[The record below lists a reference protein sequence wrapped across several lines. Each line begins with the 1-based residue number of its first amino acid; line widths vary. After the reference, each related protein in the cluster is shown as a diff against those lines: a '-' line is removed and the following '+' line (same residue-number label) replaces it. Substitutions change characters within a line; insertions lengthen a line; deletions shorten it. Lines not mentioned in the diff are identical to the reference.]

1 MEPIVKNLVILGAGG
16 GNDIKQ
22 FIHKTPSSEEWNIYG
37 FEPGF
42 DMFLHLEH
50 KFRNNKN
57 VYLINAVAYTFDG
70 MIKLYDCGKNQN
82 NGRSI
87 NPLKYTTL
95 SYYKEVESVDI
106 VKWLK
111 ENIQKDSYNILVIDI
126 EGAEYDVIDYLK
138 ENDMLSWIDK
148 LYLEFHGEKIK
159 GFDMNRERSMAN
171 MLIEYY
177 KDNVFI
183 ENYHQTD
190 LFVEMNDEVRKYLNS
205 RKK

>member
-16 GNDIKQ
+16 GNDITR
-22 FIHKTPSSEEWNIYG
+22 FLRKTPSSEEWNIYG

-57 VYLINAVAYTFDG
+57 VHLINSVAYTFDG
-70 MIKLYDCGKNQN
+70 VIKLYECGINQN

-87 NPLKYTTL
+87 NRLKHTVL
-95 SYYKEVESVDI
+95 SYYKEVESIDI

-126 EGAEYDVIDYLK
+126 EGAEYDVIDHLK

-159 GFDMNRERSMAN
+159 DFDMNRERSMAN

-183 ENYHQTD
+183 ENYHQTKE
-190 LFVEMNDEVRKYLNS
+190 FSEMNSELRRYLEALE
-205 RKK
+205 K

>member
-1 MEPIVKNLVILGAGG
+1 MEPIVKNLVMLGAGG
-16 GNDIKQ
+16 GNDITR
-22 FIHKTPSSEEWNIYG
+22 FLRKTPSSKEWNIYG

-57 VYLINAVAYTFDG
+57 VHLINAAAYTFDG
-70 MIKLYDCGKNQN
+70 TIKLYECGIGQN

-87 NPLKYTTL
+87 NPLKYNIL

-106 VKWLK
+106 VKWLR

-126 EGAEYDVIDYLK
+126 EGAEYDVIDYLNA
-138 ENDMLSWIDK
+138 NDMLSWVDK

-159 GFDMNRERSMAN
+159 DFDMNRERSMVD
-171 MLIEYY
+171 MLIKYY

-183 ENYHQTD
+183 ENYHQTKE
-190 LFVEMNDEVRKYLNS
+190 FSEMNSELRRYLEALE
-205 RKK
+205 K

>member
-1 MEPIVKNLVILGAGG
+1 MGRMGQNLIVLGTGN
-16 GNDIKQ
+16 GNDIAS
-22 FIHKTPSSEEWNIYG
+22 FISKTPFSENWNIYG

-42 DMFLHLEH
+42 DVFLHLEH
-50 KFRNNKN
+50 RFRNRKN
-57 VYLINAVAYTFDG
+57 VHLVNAAAYTLDG
-70 MIKLYDCGKNQN
+70 IVKLYDCGNGHN

-87 NPLKYTTL
+87 NPLKNNVL

-106 VKWLK
+106 VKWLR
-111 ENIQKDSYNILVIDI
+111 ENIQKDSFNIVVIDI
-126 EGAEYDVIDYLK
+126 EGAEYDVIDHLK

-159 GFDMNRERSMAN
+159 GFDMDRERSMAN

-190 LFVEMNDEVRKYLNS
+190 GFMEMNSEVRRFKGL
-205 RKK
+205 KV